1 MDYEGI
7 ARTSYARVKDA
18 AAFQAWAASFG
29 CETVKVVTRDQQ
41 VEGAPVRLYGVVF
54 GEGVPIARYDAE
66 TGEDHEVDVL
76 VDLQGHLADGWVWKV
91 VETGHEGARFLIGVA
106 HVVTP
111 DTIQGMNLDQWM
123 SDSLPAGYESTEPN
137 Y

>member
-7 ARTSYARVKDA
+7 ARTSYALVKDED
-18 AAFQAWAASFG
+18 AFREWASTLEA
-29 CETVKVVTRDQQ
+29 EVITRDDQID
-41 VEGAPVRLYGVVF
+41 GAPVCLYGLVMQ
-54 GEGVPIARYDAE
+54 GGVPIARYDAE